1 MPIKKVTVPK
11 KGGGTKV
18 VVKHLPY
25 PSGKA
30 GNYRA
35 PVDTAGMDPEMKRTL
50 GVGRGKKRG

>member
-1 MPIKKVTVPK
+1 VPK
-11 KGGGTKV
+11 IKRVVQTKSGPKV

-25 PSGKA
+25 PSAKA

-50 GVGRGKKRG
+50 GIGRGKKRGG